1 MLAIDVRD
9 VSVCYRMPVE
19 RIPTFKEFAIKWLR
33 GRVRFRHL
41 MALSEVNLQVRQGER
56 VGIIGRNG
64 AGKST
69 LLKVI
74 ARVLRP
80 TTGTVLLRGFVAPL
94 LELGAGF
101 VPDLSGRENV
111 YLNGSILGRSRKHMH
126 QRFADIVA
134 FAELED
140 FIDAPL
146 RTYST
151 GMITRLGF
159 SVATDVD
166 PDILLI
172 DEVLSV
178 GDLQFQRKCQ
188 ERIQSFRQSKTTMIL
203 VSHAPQ
209 TVRLLC
215 DRTVW
220 LDHGKI
226 VADGP
231 SEDVLTR
238 FLALGATPASLA
250 AAS

>member
-9 VSVCYRMPVE
+9 VSVRYRLPLE
-19 RIPTFKEFAIKWLR
+19 HIPTFKEFAIKWLR
-33 GRVRFRHL
+33 GHLRFQEVL
-41 MALSEVNLQVRQGER
+41 ALSSVELQVQRGES

-80 TTGTVLLRGFVAPL
+80 TAGEVRVGGSVAPL

-101 VPDLSGRENV
+101 DAELSGHENV
-111 YLNGSILGRSRKHMH
+111 FLNGAILGRSRREM
-126 QRFADIVA
+126 QRRFADIVD
-134 FAELED
+134 FAEIGE
-140 FIDAPL
+140 FINAPL

-151 GMITRLGF
+151 GMVARLGF
-159 SVATDVD
+159 AIATDIN

-178 GDLQFQRKCQ
+178 GDLEFRRKCMN
-188 ERIQSFRQSKTTMIL
+188 RIQSFRKSCSTMLL
-203 VSHAPQ
+203 VSHAPN
-209 TVRLLC
+209 TVKSLC
-215 DRTVW
+215 DRVVW
-220 LDHGKI
+220 LERGRV

-231 SEDVLTR
+231 AGKILDQYVSADSKLP
-238 FLALGATPASLA
+238 GAA